1 MYVERLSIYIGT
13 SSNITLKMS
22 SPQPENSVK
31 ETSSPLA
38 KNAIKVQWFTTFQWV
53 FFMVAFIL
61 TATALGSCNEIKFS
75 NTSGTQQMFHCMH
88 ILCKLYISHHI

>member
-1 MYVERLSIYIGT
+1 MIVAIIN
-13 SSNITLKMS
+13 NILKMS
-22 SPQPENSVK
+22 SSQPEYSVK
-31 ETSSPLA
+31 DTSSPLA

-75 NTSGTQQMFHCMH
+75 NTSGTSTPSSMTLQFGT
-88 ILCKLYISHHI
+88 

>member
-1 MYVERLSIYIGT
+1 MYVERLSMIYIGT
-13 SSNITLKMS
+13 SSNITIKIS

-31 ETSSPLA
+31 ETSSPLALA

-75 NTSGTQQMFHCMH
+75 NTSGTSTPSSMTLQFGT
-88 ILCKLYISHHI
+88 